1 MTETAS
7 HNMTDYEETYSTFSI
22 AVPEYYNFGF
32 AVVDAWAKKDRN
44 KLAMIWTNQK
54 GEEKYFTFRH
64 MMNLSNQIANM
75 MFKQNIGKG
84 DRVMIMLPRV
94 PEWWTFAIAAI
105 KIGAV
110 FCPSPCILTPHDLK
124 YRINQGKFKM
134 IVTDMENSW
143 KIEEILSECP
153 TLQIKFLTDGEL
165 PGWINYQTEL
175 VHPAPASTKL
185 IPLARSVRTKA
196 TDPMLIFFSSG
207 TTGDPKMVL
216 HTHAYPLGHI
226 VTGKFWYDLTENDLH
241 FTVADTGWGKSSWGK
256 FYGPW
261 MQGAC
266 VFVYDY
272 RGKFNATELLPL
284 IEHYEITTFCAP
296 PTIYRMLILA
306 DLKAFDFSELRHC
319 VSAGEALNPEVTR
332 VWEEA
337 TGKTIYEAYGQTET
351 VMVIGTFPCIPN
363 KPGSIGKPAPGW
375 CVQLHD
381 EQGNEVPVGE
391 EGKIAIK
398 TKDPSPVGLFKE
410 YLDNPEA
417 TSAVFVN
424 GWYYTGDKAVKDED
438 GYFWFM
444 GRDDDIIKSSGYR
457 IGPTEVESALIEHP
471 AVKESAVVGSPDP
484 IRGVIV
490 KAFVILKDGWKPSDD
505 LVKELQNHVKKTTA
519 PYKYPRAIEFVED
532 LPKTI
537 SGKVRRVELRD
548 REMKRYQALHHN
560 DPESDSGSQ

>member
-32 AVVDAWAKKDRN
+32 DVVDAWAKKDRN

-153 TLQIKFLTDGEL
+153 TLQIKFLTDGGL

-226 VTGKFWYDLTENDLH
+226 VTGRFWYDLTENDLH

-424 GWYYTGDKAVKDED
+424 GWYYTGDKA
-438 GYFWFM
+438 
-444 GRDDDIIKSSGYR
+444 
-457 IGPTEVESALIEHP
+457 
-471 AVKESAVVGSPDP
+471 
-484 IRGVIV
+484 
-490 KAFVILKDGWKPSDD
+490 
-505 LVKELQNHVKKTTA
+505 
-519 PYKYPRAIEFVED
+519 
-532 LPKTI
+532 
-537 SGKVRRVELRD
+537 
-548 REMKRYQALHHN
+548 
-560 DPESDSGSQ
+560 

>member
-1 MTETAS
+1 
-7 HNMTDYEETYSTFSI
+7 
-22 AVPEYYNFGF
+22 
-32 AVVDAWAKKDRN
+32 
-44 KLAMIWTNQK
+44 
-54 GEEKYFTFRH
+54 
-64 MMNLSNQIANM
+64 
-75 MFKQNIGKG
+75 
-84 DRVMIMLPRV
+84 
-94 PEWWTFAIAAI
+94 
-105 KIGAV
+105 
-110 FCPSPCILTPHDLK
+110 
-124 YRINQGKFKM
+124 
-134 IVTDMENSW
+134 
-143 KIEEILSECP
+143 
-153 TLQIKFLTDGEL
+153 
-165 PGWINYQTEL
+165 
-175 VHPAPASTKL
+175 
-185 IPLARSVRTKA
+185 
-196 TDPMLIFFSSG
+196 
-207 TTGDPKMVL
+207 
-216 HTHAYPLGHI
+216 
-226 VTGKFWYDLTENDLH
+226 
-241 FTVADTGWGKSSWGK
+241 
-256 FYGPW
+256 
-261 MQGAC
+261 
-266 VFVYDY
+266 
-272 RGKFNATELLPL
+272 
-284 IEHYEITTFCAP
+284 
-296 PTIYRMLILA
+296 MLILA

-398 TKDPSPVGLFKE
+398 TKDPS
-410 YLDNPEA
+410 
-417 TSAVFVN
+417 
-424 GWYYTGDKAVKDED
+424 
-438 GYFWFM
+438 WFM

-490 KAFVILKDGWKPSDD
+490 KAFVILKDGWKPSDE